1 MEQSR
6 CTGQELLQSCW
17 RCLVRLLRR
26 SRPRVTGH
34 CGPSVASQPAC
45 VQVPCGLR
53 TVALLLTHGVGLELV
68 RARTCFLELSALL
81 SSCCVPCRR
90 PSLLASPP
98 PPRQQPSTLRCRVVT
113 TNATSREEAAKG
125 SRRGLFTCERSPS
138 PTHRRWTHL
147 PPSKCC
153 CASKCFE

>member
-53 TVALLLTHGVGLELV
+53 TVALLLTRGVGARVGARENLFPRAFGIVVILLRAVPPAIVASQPAAATTTTVDTAMPSRDNKCNVPRRSRERKQTRLV
-68 RARTCFLELSALL
+68 HMRAKPVSH
-81 SSCCVPCRR
+81 
-90 PSLLASPP
+90 SPP
-98 PPRQQPSTLRCRVVT
+98 LDASTAFKMLLRV
-113 TNATSREEAAKG
+113 EM
-125 SRRGLFTCERSPS
+125 F
-138 PTHRRWTHL
+138 
-147 PPSKCC
+147 
-153 CASKCFE
+153 